1 MIMKNKT
8 TRKTLLQMSFQQ
20 TNKRGLA
27 YNCEWC
33 GEDSPF
39 IAERYRV
46 DSHIW
51 KRKRALPYHLL
62 PLVQVRFKGST
73 MPLDGRLA
81 GSLKHAQGTII
92 R

>member
-1 MIMKNKT
+1 
-8 TRKTLLQMSFQQ
+8 MSFQP

-51 KRKRALPYHLL
+51 KGHLSL